1 MLTPARPRRLATP
14 ARAPAS
20 SGMSSARTEE
30 LTASMPRSPS
40 RWSAFCGSLTTRR
53 TTAWSTRFATVSARM
68 LIPWRAR
75 SAASSASTPARFSMN
90 AESCVST
97 RIASPP
103 PSPPYRARGHISRRA
118 PRSLRPCS
126 GGGGPVHVFLFFS
139 RRPDTYHGVHGV
151 QRMIGKRRKTW
162 VGAIGLAV
170 LLAVLFSGGRG
181 VQKVDAVPKES
192 YEGLETFTNILS
204 IIQKNY
210 VDEVSTKQLIEGAIN
225 GMLSSLDPHSAYL
238 TPDLYKELQ
247 VDTKGSFGG
256 LGIEI
261 TSRNGV
267 LTVVSPIED
276 TPAYRAGVKAGD
288 QILKIEGE
296 FTKDMTLVDAVKKMR
311 GPKETKVTLT
321 LKREN
326 VPELFDVSLTREI
339 IKIQSVKSRML
350 DKGYGYVRVTQFQER
365 TDDDLERALKTLDK
379 EAGGLQGLVLDLRND
394 PGGLL
399 TQAVK
404 VSDLFLDSGLIV
416 YTDGRLENQ
425 KQKYF
430 AHKPGTWADFPM
442 VVLVN
447 GGSASASE
455 IVAGALQDH
464 KRALVLGTQ
473 TFGKGSVQTI
483 LPLDDNSALRLTTA
497 RYFTP
502 SGRSI
507 QATGIVPD
515 IVMDNAVIPAKA
527 NENAPNFP
535 SIREENLPRHFEHKT
550 KPGPENIEPKN
561 DQEPEEGPT

>member
-1 MLTPARPRRLATP
+1 
-14 ARAPAS
+14 
-20 SGMSSARTEE
+20 
-30 LTASMPRSPS
+30 
-40 RWSAFCGSLTTRR
+40 
-53 TTAWSTRFATVSARM
+53 
-68 LIPWRAR
+68 
-75 SAASSASTPARFSMN
+75 
-90 AESCVST
+90 
-97 RIASPP
+97 
-103 PSPPYRARGHISRRA
+103 
-118 PRSLRPCS
+118 
-126 GGGGPVHVFLFFS
+126 
-139 RRPDTYHGVHGV
+139 
-151 QRMIGKRRKTW
+151 MIGRQRKTW
-162 VGAIGLAV
+162 VAAAAMAV
-170 LLAVLFSGGRG
+170 VLVVLFFGSGS
-181 VQKVDAVPKES
+181 VEKVAAVPKES

-204 IIQKNY
+204 IVQKNY
-210 VDEVSTKQLIEGAIN
+210 VDEIDTKQLIEGAIN
-225 GMLSSLDPHSAYL
+225 GMLASLDPHSAYL

-261 TSRNGV
+261 TNRNGV

-288 QILKIEGE
+288 MIMKIDGE
-296 FTKDMTLVDAVKKMR
+296 FTKDLTLVDAVKKMR
-311 GPKETKVTLT
+311 GPKDTKVTLT

-326 VPELFDVSLTREI
+326 LPELFDVTLTREV
-339 IKIQSVKSRML
+339 IKIQSVKSKTL

-404 VSDLFLDSGLIV
+404 VSDIFLDSGLIV

-430 AHKPGTWADFPM
+430 AHKPGTWSDFPM

-447 GGSASASE
+447 SGSASASE
-455 IVAGALQDH
+455 IVAGALQDQ
-464 KRALVLGTQ
+464 KRALVLGTA

-483 LPLDDNSALRLTTA
+483 LPLDESAALRLTTA
-497 RYFTP
+497 RYYTP

-515 IVMDNAVIPAKA
+515 IVLEQTALLAKA
-527 NENAPNFP
+527 DKKGDGP
-535 SIREENLPRHFEHKT
+535 IVREANLPRHLERKKGKDQPERKT
-550 KPGPENIEPKN
+550 PEQEGGEPQGDDVPANVK
-561 DQEPEEGPT
+561 EGEVGSDPQLDHALELLKSWQVFKTFVARREG

>member
-1 MLTPARPRRLATP
+1 
-14 ARAPAS
+14 
-20 SGMSSARTEE
+20 
-30 LTASMPRSPS
+30 
-40 RWSAFCGSLTTRR
+40 
-53 TTAWSTRFATVSARM
+53 
-68 LIPWRAR
+68 
-75 SAASSASTPARFSMN
+75 
-90 AESCVST
+90 
-97 RIASPP
+97 
-103 PSPPYRARGHISRRA
+103 
-118 PRSLRPCS
+118 
-126 GGGGPVHVFLFFS
+126 
-139 RRPDTYHGVHGV
+139 
-151 QRMIGKRRKTW
+151 MIGKRRKTW

-261 TSRNGV
+261 TNRNGV
-267 LTVVSPIED
+267 LTVVSPIEA
-276 TPAYRAGVKAGD
+276 TPAYRAGVKSGD
-288 QILKIEGE
+288 QIMKINGE

-311 GPKETKVTLT
+311 GPKDSKVTLS

-326 VPELFDVSLTREI
+326 TPELFDVTMTREI
-339 IKIQSVKSRML
+339 IKIQSVKWKKL
-350 DKGYGYVRVTQFQER
+350 EPGYGYVRVTQFQER
-365 TDDDLERALKTLDK
+365 TDDDLERALKSLDK
-379 EAGGLQGLVLDLRND
+379 ETGGLQGLVLDLRND

-399 TQAVK
+399 TQAVR
-404 VSDLFLDSGLIV
+404 VADLLLESGLIV
-416 YTDGRLENQ
+416 YTDGRLDNQ

-464 KRALVLGTQ
+464 KRSLILGTQ
-473 TFGKGSVQTI
+473 TFGKASLQTI

-497 RYFTP
+497 RYYTP

-507 QATGIVPD
+507 QALGIVPD
-515 IVMDNAVIPAKA
+515 IVMDQTTLLAKTEKPGGA
-527 NENAPNFP
+527 LL
-535 SIREENLPRHFEHKT
+535 REANLPRHLQHSKSDRET
-550 KPGPENIEPKN
+550 GPA
-561 DQEPEEGPT
+561 G